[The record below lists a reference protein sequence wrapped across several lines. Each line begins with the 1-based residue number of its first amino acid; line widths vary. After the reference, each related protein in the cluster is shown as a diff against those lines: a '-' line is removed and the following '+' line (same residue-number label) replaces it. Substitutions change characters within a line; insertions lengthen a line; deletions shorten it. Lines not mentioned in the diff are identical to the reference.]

1 MFTRS
6 LSAILALMLL
16 VSLLLSLTACVG
28 QQGGQR
34 GRNITVAPTGEYATI
49 NMAASNKLIQ
59 SLQSSSRS
67 ERDQAAQVVLDN
79 PQSVIPPVLC
89 QLSAVLFERGEK
101 DEAAFWFQA
110 GRLRARYDANRC
122 ADVSAREAV
131 GVLTQR
137 YGPDINKYLFQDDER
152 LKRTVHRAVEWE
164 EKTPHDYDHR
174 WINLHGLHAIQSGLD
189 PNGKSAKAPLSLPE
203 DQWPRI
209 AQETRDTYLKGLDEA
224 LEIIAKIRA
233 KQSAQN

>member
-6 LSAILALMLL
+6 LSAILAL
-16 VSLLLSLTACVG
+16 VLLLSLTACVG

-34 GRNITVAPTGEYATI
+34 GRNITVTPTGEYATI
-49 NMAASNKLIQ
+49 DMTASEKLMK
-59 SLQSSSRS
+59 SLQSTSQSV
-67 ERDQAAQVVLDN
+67 RDQAVQEVLDT

-122 ADVSAREAV
+122 ADISAREAV
-131 GVLTQR
+131 GVLNQR
-137 YGPDINKYLFQDDER
+137 YGPNVNKYLFQDDER
-152 LKRTVHRAVEWE
+152 LKRTVYRAVEWE

-209 AQETRDTYLKGLDEA
+209 AQETRDNYLKGLDQA
-224 LEIIAKIRA
+224 LETIAKIRA
-233 KQSAQN
+233 QQPAAN

>member
-1 MFTRS
+1 MPTRS
-6 LSAILALMLL
+6 LSAILTQMLL
-16 VSLLLSLTACVG
+16 LTLLLPLAACVG
-28 QQGGQR
+28 QQGGR
-34 GRNITVAPTGEYATI
+34 TTTVAPTGEYATI
-49 NMAASNKLIQ
+49 DMAASIKLMK
-59 SLQSSSRS
+59 SLQSASQG
-67 ERDQAAQVVLDN
+67 ERDQAVREVLDN

-101 DEAAFWFQA
+101 DEVAFWFQA

-122 ADVSAREAV
+122 ADISAREAV
-131 GVLTQR
+131 GVLNQR
-137 YGPDINKYLFQDDER
+137 YGPTVNKYLFQDDER
-152 LKRTVHRAVEWE
+152 LKRTVYRAAEWE

-209 AQETRDTYLKGLDEA
+209 AQETRDNYLKGLDQA
-224 LEIIAKIRA
+224 LETIAKLRA
-233 KQSAQN
+233 QQPAAN